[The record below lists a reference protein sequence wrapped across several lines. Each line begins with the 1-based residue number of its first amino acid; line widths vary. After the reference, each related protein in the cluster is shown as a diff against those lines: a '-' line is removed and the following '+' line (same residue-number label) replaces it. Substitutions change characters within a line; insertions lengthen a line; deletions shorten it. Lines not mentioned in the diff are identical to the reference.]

1 MQETPVKQRMLACAG
16 RTIVLAD
23 SGKLGRS
30 ALSLITPLMPQH
42 TVITDAEADGAKSQ
56 VLGLERL
63 GCTVVEA

>member
-1 MQETPVKQRMLACAG
+1 MQETPVKQRMIESAG
-16 RTIVLAD
+16 RVIVLAD

-30 ALSLITPLMPQH
+30 SLSLITPLTAGH
-42 TVITDAEADGAKSQ
+42 TVITDAEAEGAKSQ